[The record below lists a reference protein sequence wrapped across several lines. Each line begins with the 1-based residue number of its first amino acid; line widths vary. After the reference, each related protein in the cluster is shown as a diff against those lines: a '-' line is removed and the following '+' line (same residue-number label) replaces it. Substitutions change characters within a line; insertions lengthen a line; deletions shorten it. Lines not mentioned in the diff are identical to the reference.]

1 VSNEDFTFV
10 DGVKGAHHSISH
22 HQNDPEKMR
31 QYQLINRWHVEQYA
45 YLLGKLRDMK
55 EGDSTVLA
63 NSMILL
69 GAGMRDGNKHDP
81 HNLPVVVAGAAGGRL
96 NTGQHLSHTPDT
108 PLANLWMTMLDAFG
122 APVERFAD
130 STCPIAG
137 MIRS

>member
-1 VSNEDFTFV
+1 
-10 DGVKGAHHSISH
+10 
-22 HQNDPEKMR
+22 
-31 QYQLINRWHVEQYA
+31 
-45 YLLGKLRDMK
+45 MK

-81 HNLPVVVAGAAGGRL
+81 HNLPVVVAGGAGGRL
-96 NTGQHLSHTPDT
+96 NTGQHLSHAPDT

-130 STCPIAG
+130 STGPISG